1 MKLFSQ
7 KRRGEGRS
15 ALQISPANAFD
26 VFNFQGTT
34 LSIFVDINRRP
45 FSSGQFSNRESRLQV
60 KISNDGVIGL
70 EDLSVEALAPD
81 GTFLVDPGIL
91 FGTSRRHVRLPRLMP
106 SKSVTYKLGLRPSE
120 EFVGGSLV
128 ILVREN
134 TMYAE
139 KFRCEVRVPLTLSK

>member
-1 MKLFSQ
+1 MGLFTQ
-7 KRRGEGRS
+7 KRRANNGVN
-15 ALQISPANAFD
+15 LQLASTSVLD

-45 FSSGQFSNRESRLQV
+45 FSSSQFSNRESKLQV

-91 FGTSRRHVRLPRLMP
+91 FGTSRRHVRLPSLAP

-120 EFVGGSLV
+120 EFRGGSLV

-134 TMYAE
+134 NIYAE
-139 KFRCEVRVPLTLSK
+139 KIRCEVHVPLTLN

>member
-1 MKLFSQ
+1 MGLFTRKLPSVNGTNRQ
-7 KRRGEGRS
+7 LAS
-15 ALQISPANAFD
+15 TSVFD

-34 LSIFVDINRRP
+34 LSIFVDVTRRP
-45 FSSGQFSNRESRLQV
+45 FSSSQFSNRESRLQV

-81 GTFLVDPGIL
+81 GTYLVDPGIL

-106 SKSVTYKLGLRPSE
+106 AKSVTYKLGLRPSD
-120 EFVGGSLV
+120 EFSGGSLV
-128 ILVREN
+128 VVVREN

-139 KFRCEVRVPLTLSK
+139 KFRCEVRVPLTSN

>member
-1 MKLFSQ
+1 MGLFTRKLPSVNGTNRQ
-7 KRRGEGRS
+7 LAS
-15 ALQISPANAFD
+15 TSVFD

-34 LSIFVDINRRP
+34 LSIFVDISRRP
-45 FSSGQFSNRESRLQV
+45 FSSSQFSNRESKLQV

-91 FGTSRRHVRLPRLMP
+91 FGTSRRHVRLPSLMP

-120 EFVGGSLV
+120 DFRGGSLV

-134 TMYAE
+134 NIYAE
-139 KFRCEVRVPLTLSK
+139 KIRCEVQVPLTLN